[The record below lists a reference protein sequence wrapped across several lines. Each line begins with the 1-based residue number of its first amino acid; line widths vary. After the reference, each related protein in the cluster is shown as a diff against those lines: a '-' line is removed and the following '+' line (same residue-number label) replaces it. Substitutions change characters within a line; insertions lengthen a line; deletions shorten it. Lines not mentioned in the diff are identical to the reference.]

1 MTTVIGGDLAL
12 AKTGLAVWTDGDVRL
27 RTIRTSK
34 DDGDKP
40 VRWSMLCR
48 EVAAEVPFMT
58 SQAERPRSLF
68 VCEGIY
74 HRVGFGAVGLDLA
87 AVRAVVLLRMYAM
100 DVPTVVCTPQNAK
113 ILATG
118 NGAAKKPDMVAAAR
132 DILRLTPRNDDEADA
147 AWLMAAGLTRF
158 PEGRAWLADRG
169 VATDRPWSNGI
180 AWPTMA
186 WADMEVPDGTG
197 RGARQRGREA
207 AG

>member
-12 AKTGLAVWTDGDVRL
+12 AKTGLAVWRDGDVTL
-27 RTIRTSK
+27 RTITTSK

-40 VRWSMLCR
+40 ARWTIVCN
-48 EVAAEVPFMT
+48 EVAVEVPF
-58 SQAERPRSLF
+58 RVGPGDPRSLF

-74 HRVGFGAVGLDLA
+74 HRVGKGAVGLELA

-100 DVPTVVCTPQNAK
+100 GVPTVVCAPQNTK

-147 AWLMAAGLTRF
+147 AWFMAAGLTRF

-180 AWPTMA
+180 AWPTTS

-197 RGARQRGREA
+197 RGAGERG
-207 AG
+207 